1 MNGVNR
7 LDLSKFFVKAPLV
20 PVVCQDERSGEVLM
34 LGYANEAAVDLF
46 LDGRI
51 GFTEIAERVSHALD
65 SIPYRKDITLDDV
78 LAADRAARELVL
90 G

>member
-1 MNGVNR
+1 MLNG
-7 LDLSKFFVKAPLV
+7 
-20 PVVCQDERSGEVLM
+20 
-34 LGYANEAAVDLF
+34 ANEAAVGLF

-78 LAADRAARELVL
+78 LAADRAELVL